1 MGGSYRKALEW
12 SRPSEEF
19 AKRGGR
25 DEGSFDKKAVNWAS
39 RQIGKRNRR
48 LNKLVIQLA

>member
-1 MGGSYRKALEW
+1 MEQAKLGICEAGG
-12 SRPSEEF
+12 
-19 AKRGGR
+19 G